1 MKIKILGMIAAMLV
15 FAACSKQ
22 EDAKNDAVEAEIPVV
37 KVADFESQA
46 ENFVNKKVLIEGTV
60 VHVCAHSGKRV
71 FIVDGSDDARVKIEA
86 EDNSPGF
93 KMELIGSKVAFEGI
107 IEEDR
112 LSKAEI
118 EERELEVQNDIK
130 AQKELGGE
138 NCEIDGSSQEKL
150 EHYNS
155 LKAEMEKSG
164 KAYVSFFS
172 VRCSS
177 YKEVTSQSKS

>member
-1 MKIKILGMIAAMLV
+1 MKIKIFGILAVMFV

-22 EDAKNDAVEAEIPVV
+22 EDAKSDAVEAEIPLV

-46 ENFVNKKVLIEGTV
+46 EKFVNKKVLIEGTV

-71 FIVDGSDDARVKIEA
+71 FIVDGNDDVRVKIEA

-118 EERELEVQNDIK
+118 EERELEIQNDIK
-130 AQKELGGE
+130 AQKEIGGE
-138 NCEIDGSSQEKL
+138 HCEIDGSSQEKL
-150 EHYNS
+150 DHYNS
-155 LKAEMEKSG
+155 LKAEMAKTG
-164 KAYVSFFS
+164 KPYVSFFS

-177 YKEVTSQSKS
+177 FKEVNSQAKS